1 MLVGGGDA
9 ETRLLFADAA
19 GGEDAIGRNIR
30 IPSLAGVLWRI
41 AGSIKAIAVDRAIGR
56 RKIVAV
62 NIVYGA
68 FFIGRLSMRDS
79 SVNWSA
85 VVFQNVHQLYQE
97 VTPQLSETM
106 QTCIGLAEHA
116 ALAH

>member
-1 MLVGGGDA
+1 MTKIATIYAVCA
-9 ETRLLFADAA
+9 LLSVSSARADDSKDFDLACAIATAA
-19 GGEDAIGRNIR
+19 GMGVARE
-30 IPSLAGVLWRI
+30 AGVDYKRP
-41 AGSIKAIAVDRAIGR
+41 AFA
-56 RKIVAV
+56 
-62 NIVYGA
+62 YA